1 LYKQDDEGTI
11 TESDLEKLPNLE
23 ARFGEI
29 EDAYMTV
36 KAALD
41 ATQNEANAK
50 TYARTQAETA
60 KAAAALTEVSARAAV
75 AKAIYDTVVKAVTD
89 QTAAYDDY
97 KTKLNALNDK
107 TSA

>member
-1 LYKQDDEGTI
+1 MYKQDDEGTI
-11 TESDLEKLPNLE
+11 TDEDLQNLPELE

-29 EDAYMTV
+29 EHDYLTV

-60 KAAAALTEVSARAAV
+60 KATAALAEV
-75 AKAIYDTVVKAVTD
+75 
-89 QTAAYDDY
+89 
-97 KTKLNALNDK
+97 
-107 TSA
+107 